1 MMSAQNRQN
10 RETSV
15 QISSNTSFLQQSHRK
30 TISHPRA
37 DVGCHPREKS
47 CGDFKSCAVR
57 RTELCRYRFG
67 WLRNRPAVGQSFP
80 AERLGI
86 SLTRRLPTP
95 PPQCT
100 DSTSAGPLISRSPP
114 GPPSLFLSTP
124 LFSTARHR
132 TLPTLRLPLLLSIYS
147 SGGRL
152 GHQSGESLLPH
163 SAGVGTR
170 EVAVA

>member
-1 MMSAQNRQN
+1 LSAVTGLVGFETAQRWGSLFPQNAWESALPAACRAPQTRQQALS
-10 RETSV
+10 SV
-15 QISSNTSFLQQSHRK
+15 V
-30 TISHPRA
+30 PRLA
-37 DVGCHPREKS
+37 
-47 CGDFKSCAVR
+47 
-57 RTELCRYRFG
+57 L
-67 WLRNRPAVGQSFP
+67 L
-80 AERLGI
+80 
-86 SLTRRLPTP
+86 
-95 PPQCT
+95 
-100 DSTSAGPLISRSPP
+100 
-114 GPPSLFLSTP
+114 LFLSTP